1 MTAWTWLAVA
11 LLGGAGALARFAVDA
26 LVSGR
31 PGAGDLPLGTL
42 AVNASGSLLLGL
54 LSGLAVGGTLLV
66 IAGAATLGSYTTFST
81 WALETQRL
89 VEDANARAAGL
100 NVLLSLAIG
109 LGAAALGRAIG
120 SHL

>member
-1 MTAWTWLAVA
+1 MSAWTWLAVA
-11 LLGGAGALARFAVDA
+11 LLGGVGAIARFTIDA
-26 LVSGR
+26 LISGR

-54 LSGLAVGGTLLV
+54 LSGLAVGGSLLV
-66 IAGAATLGSYTTFST
+66 IAGAATIGSYTTFST

-89 VEDANARAAGL
+89 LEDADSRAAAL
-100 NVLLSLAIG
+100 NVLLSLAAG

-120 SHL
+120 AHL